1 MAMDAIA
8 LLKQQHREVDELFER
23 IQRSKADDEKIQ
35 LLGLIAERL
44 TIHAEIEERHFYPFA
59 RSKGIQDLVDH
70 SLKEHLEAKRL
81 ISEMLQLKRSDPRVD
96 QDILQLITSVQQHV
110 QEEENT
116 FFPRLM
122 TLVTQDDLVAV
133 GDQMARTAED
143 LARQEL
149 LKLAER
155 AGNVVPPVQP

>member
-1 MAMDAIA
+1 MAMDAIS
-8 LLKQQHREVDELFER
+8 LLKQQHQEVDALFTR
-23 IQRSKADDEKIQ
+23 VQSSNADDEKIQ

-44 TIHAEIEERHFYPFA
+44 TIHAEIEERLFYPFA

-70 SLKEHLEAKRL
+70 SLKEHMEVKRL

-96 QDILQLITSVQQHV
+96 KDLLQLIESVQQHV
-110 QEEENT
+110 QEEETT

-122 TLVTQDDLVAV
+122 TLVTQDDLLSL
-133 GDQMARTAED
+133 GGQMERMVED

-155 AGNVVPPVQP
+155 AGNVVPPPV

>member
-1 MAMDAIA
+1 MAMDAIS
-8 LLKQQHREVDELFER
+8 LLKQQHQEVDALFTR
-23 IQRSKADDEKIQ
+23 IQNTKADDEKIQ

-44 TIHAEIEERHFYPFA
+44 TIHAEIEERLFYPFA
-59 RSKGIQDLVDH
+59 RSKGIQDIVDH
-70 SLKEHLEAKRL
+70 SLKEHMEVKRL

-96 QDILQLITSVQQHV
+96 KDLLQLIESVQQHV
-110 QEEENT
+110 QEEETT

-122 TLVTQDDLVAV
+122 TLVTQDDLLSL
-133 GDQMARTAED
+133 GGQMERLVED

-155 AGNVVPPVQP
+155 AGNVVPPPV

>member
-1 MAMDAIA
+1 MATDAIT
-8 LLKQQHREVDELFER
+8 LLKQQHREVDALFTR
-23 IQRSKADDEKIQ
+23 IQNSKADDEKIQ
-35 LLGLIAERL
+35 LLGQIAERL
-44 TIHAEIEERHFYPFA
+44 TIHAEIEERIFYPFA

-70 SLKEHLEAKRL
+70 SLKEHMEAKRL

-96 QDILQLITSVQQHV
+96 QDVLQLIESVQHHV
-110 QEEENT
+110 QKEENT

-122 TLVTQDDLVAV
+122 TLVTQDDLMSL
-133 GDQMARTAED
+133 GGQMERMVED

-155 AGNVVPPVQP
+155 AGNVVPPPV